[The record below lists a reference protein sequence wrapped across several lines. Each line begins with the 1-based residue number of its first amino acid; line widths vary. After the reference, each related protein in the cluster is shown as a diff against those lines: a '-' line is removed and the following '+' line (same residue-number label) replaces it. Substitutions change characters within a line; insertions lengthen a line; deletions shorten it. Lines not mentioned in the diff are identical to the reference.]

1 MKEIIRGKIE
11 NIEISIKQLDTKE
24 GIYGMIDQF
33 VYSFILDN
41 GKKYTTESSLRNI
54 KVGDTVDVFNDGND
68 TNIILS
74 KTSAK
79 KILKN
84 YRFSIFFNIML
95 TLLTLCVYSSVIMK
109 YIYEGN
115 QSPLILLI
123 PITIMF
129 FGFMTEDTIN
139 SIYNLNKE
147 DKKLL
152 KKYMLG
158 YSTEQIVNYKI
169 EPKVNIKDILKI

>member
-79 KILKN
+79 K
-84 YRFSIFFNIML
+84 Y
-95 TLLTLCVYSSVIMK
+95 
-109 YIYEGN
+109 
-115 QSPLILLI
+115 
-123 PITIMF
+123 
-129 FGFMTEDTIN
+129 
-139 SIYNLNKE
+139 
-147 DKKLL
+147 
-152 KKYMLG
+152 
-158 YSTEQIVNYKI
+158 
-169 EPKVNIKDILKI
+169 